1 MKILAI
7 NPGSTSTKVAVYDDR
22 QLVKELTLRHSTEEI
37 AAWPTVMDQFDFRMK
52 IIVEAVE
59 HAGIE
64 LSQIDAVIGRGGLVK
79 PIASGVYE
87 VNEALKHD
95 LRHPVGQHASNLGGL
110 LADEIARRAGARA
123 FIADPVVVDEMSE
136 VAHLTGLPQIR
147 RTSIF
152 HALNQ
157 KAIARLYAERRG
169 ASYESLDLIVAHL
182 GGGISVSAH
191 RHGQVTDTNDAL
203 SGDGPFSPER
213 AGTLPAEA
221 LVELCFSGQYDQ
233 AQIRKML
240 NGRGGVVALL
250 GTNNII
256 EVIGRADAGDAEA
269 SLVLDAMCYNIG
281 KQIGAMAAVLHGR
294 VDAILLTGG
303 IAYSQRICDAIGRM
317 VRFIAPVEVMPGENE
332 LEALAMNALRVMKG
346 EIEPKVYR

>member
-1 MKILAI
+1 
-7 NPGSTSTKVAVYDDR
+7 
-22 QLVKELTLRHSTEEI
+22 
-37 AAWPTVMDQFDFRMK
+37 
-52 IIVEAVE
+52 
-59 HAGIE
+59 
-64 LSQIDAVIGRGGLVK
+64 
-79 PIASGVYE
+79 
-87 VNEALKHD
+87 
-95 LRHPVGQHASNLGGL
+95 
-110 LADEIARRAGARA
+110 
-123 FIADPVVVDEMSE
+123 
-136 VAHLTGLPQIR
+136 
-147 RTSIF
+147 
-152 HALNQ
+152 
-157 KAIARLYAERRG
+157 
-169 ASYESLDLIVAHL
+169 
-182 GGGISVSAH
+182 
-191 RHGQVTDTNDAL
+191 
-203 SGDGPFSPER
+203 
-213 AGTLPAEA
+213 
-221 LVELCFSGQYDQ
+221 
-233 AQIRKML
+233 ML